1 MGELRR
7 PTYTAT
13 DPKTGE
19 KVKRQ
24 SRVWWVRY
32 YRDGRRY
39 EESSHSTKKTDAA
52 ALLKVREGDVA
63 KGLPVTSEVGKLRF
77 DEAAADVVTDYK
89 VNGKRSLRDVETR
102 IRLHLEPFFGG
113 RRMAS
118 ITTADVRR
126 YVAHRQEEGAANAS
140 INRELAILKRSYR
153 LAVQAGKL
161 LHRPHIPMLAEDN
174 TRVGFFE
181 EDEFEDVREHLPE
194 HLRGVVTLAYFSG
207 WRVQSEI
214 LPLTWSQV
222 DRDAKTIRLEPGTTK
237 NREARLLPYGLLPEL
252 EKVIELQWS
261 ERKRLVGEGR
271 LVPWVF
277 HRNGEQMRG
286 FRKAWT
292 SACKAA
298 GVRGKLLHDLRRT
311 AVRNLV
317 RKGVPDT
324 VAMQITGHKTRSVF
338 DRYNVSSEGDLR
350 EALGKLAGK
359 EKGKIERSPRVRE
372 IASH

>member
-1 MGELRR
+1 MMGELRR

-261 ERKRLVGEGR
+261 
-271 LVPWVF
+271 
-277 HRNGEQMRG
+277 
-286 FRKAWT
+286 
-292 SACKAA
+292 
-298 GVRGKLLHDLRRT
+298 
-311 AVRNLV
+311 
-317 RKGVPDT
+317 
-324 VAMQITGHKTRSVF
+324 
-338 DRYNVSSEGDLR
+338 
-350 EALGKLAGK
+350 
-359 EKGKIERSPRVRE
+359 
-372 IASH
+372 

>member
-7 PTYTAT
+7 PTYTTT

-19 KVKRQ
+19 KVRRQ
-24 SRVWWVRY
+24 SNVWWIRY
-32 YRDGRRY
+32 YRNGRRY
-39 EESSHSTKKTDAA
+39 EESSHSDKKGVAA
-52 ALLKVREGDVA
+52 QLLKIREGDCA
-63 KGLPVTSEVGKLRF
+63 KGVPITAEIGKLRF

-118 ITTADVRR
+118 ISTADIRR
-126 YVAHRQEEGAANAS
+126 YISTRQDEGAAS
-140 INRELAILKRSYR
+140 STINRELAILKRSYR
-153 LAVQAGKL
+153 LAIQAGKL
-161 LHRPHIPMLAEDN
+161 LHRPHIPMLTEDN
-174 TRVGFFE
+174 VRQGFFE
-181 EDEFEDVREHLPE
+181 QDEFEDVRKHLPE
-194 HLRGVVTLAYFSG
+194 HLRGVVTLAYYCG

-222 DRDAKTIRLEPGTTK
+222 DREARTIRLEPGTTK
-237 NREARLLPYGLLPEL
+237 NREARLLPYALLPEL
-252 EKVIELQWS
+252 EELIEHQWA
-261 ERKRLVGEGR
+261 EHQRLAGEGR

-277 HRNGEQMRG
+277 TRNGEQIKS
-286 FRKAWT
+286 FRKAWA
-292 SACKAA
+292 SACKEA
-298 GVRGKLLHDLRRT
+298 GLRGKLLHDLRRT

-317 RKGVPDT
+317 REGVSDT

-338 DRYNVSSEGDLR
+338 DRYNITSESDLR
-350 EALGKLAGK
+350 DALGKLAGK
-359 EKGKIERSPRVRE
+359 EKGKIERSPRVRQ